1 MNIVSIPKLPE
12 SNLEKIIRNYKC
24 VLDNAADDSAFLLF
38 CLSVLEF
45 NESLLSDTGVRILI
59 SYDIGMLLKELK
71 PEKQDVLIKVA
82 LYFTICFVVTE
93 LFAGLCEFTNRKS
106 ADEAIDE
113 FLSAALQQR
122 ALRVLKDYNTII
134 NSIQKQFNEE
144 SCLKFGELRHTLF
157 EHKIFASSTYK
168 LPDLIPSCETEAEEK
183 AIRDA
188 MHYGR
193 EAKSRKTYDC

>member
-45 NESLLSDTGVRILI
+45 NESLLSDSGIRMLT
-59 SYDIGMLLKELK
+59 SYDIGMLLKELQ
-71 PEKQDVLIKVA
+71 PEKQDVLIKVS
-82 LYFTICFVVTE
+82 LYFTICFVVTQ

-106 ADEAIDE
+106 ADERVDE
-113 FLSAALQQR
+113 FLSATLQQR
-122 ALRVLKDYNTII
+122 ALRVLKDYKTII
-134 NSIQKQFNEE
+134 ESIQKQFNEE
-144 SCLKFGELRHTLF
+144 SCLKYGEMRHVLF
-157 EHKIFASSTYK
+157 NAKIFASSTYK
-168 LPDLIPSCETEAEEK
+168 LPDLIPCESEAEGK

-188 MHYGR
+188 LHYGR
-193 EAKSRKTYDC
+193 EAKSRKTYDA